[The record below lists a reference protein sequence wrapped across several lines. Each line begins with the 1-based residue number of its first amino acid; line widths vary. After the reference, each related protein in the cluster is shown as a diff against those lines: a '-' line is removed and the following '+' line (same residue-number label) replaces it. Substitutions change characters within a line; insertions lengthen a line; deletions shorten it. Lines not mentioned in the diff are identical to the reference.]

1 MGGAETVPI
10 ATPRQQWAIGT
21 VALPQI
27 LIRDFPMDEIS
38 RLTGLGL
45 SRGAHN
51 RHRALTRVPG
61 DRSLEYRASA
71 AECLRLAGNATEPG
85 ARAALMLMAQRWM
98 VLAGATSG
106 ALQGDALLPDDVNDR
121 QTDEP

>member
-1 MGGAETVPI
+1 MGDRDRGLASDFD
-10 ATPRQQWAIGT
+10 PR
-21 VALPQI
+21 L
-27 LIRDFPMDEIS
+27 PMDEIS

>member
-1 MGGAETVPI
+1 
-10 ATPRQQWAIGT
+10 
-21 VALPQI
+21 
-27 LIRDFPMDEIS
+27 MDEIS
-38 RLTGLGL
+38 RLTAVRDSSTHWNDSQGLGL

-51 RHRALTRVPG
+51 RHKALTRVPG
-61 DRSLEYRASA
+61 DRSLEYQASA